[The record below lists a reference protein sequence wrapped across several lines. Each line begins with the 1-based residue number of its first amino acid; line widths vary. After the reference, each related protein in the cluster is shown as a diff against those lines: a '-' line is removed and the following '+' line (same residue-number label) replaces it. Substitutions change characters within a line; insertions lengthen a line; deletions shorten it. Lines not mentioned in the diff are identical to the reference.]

1 MLNPWL
7 GRGVCLA
14 VGCVIGWFAQKSQ
27 VRARGWSR
35 LPVSPAQP
43 LPPAL
48 SRVAAAAAADQAS
61 HCRAAS
67 NLKTVP
73 GYLPTHYC
81 LPQHEGEDEYDSD
94 DSEEGQQQPVGRR
107 GRRSAGFAAPAP
119 AEELKMVLVVN
130 DELKMGKGK
139 IGGRMGG
146 GSLAGELGALQLP
159 PRRCFGW
166 LPARRYLSRR
176 FLTRHCPLLP
186 PCLPACSHGHLL
198 AGAQCAHA
206 AVGAVERL
214 HDARQGAAL
223 AQWERCGQPKI
234 CLRANSTLVSQPVS
248 ECSTRHSG
256 SGSWIEWQAFAKPAC
271 RKAAAAPSDPWRGF

>member
-48 SRVAAAAAADQAS
+48 RRVAAAAAADQAS

-139 IGGRMGG
+139 IGGRRGG
-146 GSLAGELGALQLP
+146 ARWRANLVHCSCHHVAASVGCPPAATSAAASSLATAL
-159 PRRCFGW
+159 
-166 LPARRYLSRR
+166 SS
-176 FLTRHCPLLP
+176 
-186 PCLPACSHGHLL
+186 LPACLL
-198 AGAQCAHA
+198 SRPFARRRTVRARGCGSGGAAARCAAGCGAG
-206 AVGAVERL
+206 AVGALRTAQDLPQGQL
-214 HDARQGAAL
+214 HPGESA
-223 AQWERCGQPKI
+223 
-234 CLRANSTLVSQPVS
+234 SQ
-248 ECSTRHSG
+248 
-256 SGSWIEWQAFAKPAC
+256 
-271 RKAAAAPSDPWRGF
+271 